1 MNHRQFA
8 STAVAAR
15 QVMAQVDLHKMSTEE
30 LANWLQSGP
39 VPEAADYVRE
49 VSITGEDFYSQ
60 LSYQLMIRCSK
71 DDRRRAILLD
81 HIFSVT
87 ETYRERMH
95 KECSEVGN
103 LDNFIMVARYGFD
116 AEDRIYY
123 ALCDLHLEKECAN
136 LEDLLPSQMET
147 ARDIVQSIREKAHC
161 PSVLCYPPGFG
172 KTTLLRGLSH
182 AINNE
187 NSTSRKLLNGSG
199 PTILP
204 SDCAAYLD
212 CSVLDSPEISHLRG
226 SEMVE
231 ILLLYHCSPHISV
244 SSLARNM
251 IPVTRGRSRFEY
263 AFYMYLTR
271 SISTKKIFMIAVDNI
286 HVLSHNKQIDFLNA
300 LLKAS
305 QNVRC
310 DGLVLGTS
318 DFTTLQ
324 SCMEKFDSFSPTS
337 HVFRVPK
344 ISRSLMVQSAEDNIS
359 HVFRVPLLMAEDISQ
374 LYDNIIDD
382 DSWKKIILVASAYCM
397 GVPAL
402 VTKFLASIKELLPF
416 IDRNAS
422 PQTIAGL
429 VESAMDDKRIQSS
442 PEVMHLWV
450 REVLQYGNMARSDVP
465 QLGYDIT
472 AARAIREGMFLNA
485 VARPTFT
492 RFRPHLNPWT
502 MRRVARDC
510 ASRCPNESMV
520 LLNST
525 QLPGNFL
532 ENGVMHFFRGIF
544 SALVL
549 KCDSKSMRLSSF
561 LSGIEPLAYCNPPA
575 KRIFIY
581 VDISSKVVHS
591 HELDDLCGQLPA
603 FELEKGVHCILGP
616 NSDAD
621 FMDTIVFKNE
631 VGRCT
636 SGDILLVR
644 KLLKIDDLNEEF
656 LTNYIQKYQQSYA
669 KLLVGEDCAE
679 LCFLFVCLNRKSPDY
694 LSKVR

>member
-15 QVMAQVDLHKMSTEE
+15 QVMVQVDLHKMSTEE

-95 KECSEVGN
+95 KECPEVGN

-271 SISTKKIFMIAVDNI
+271 SISTKNIVMIAVDNI
-286 HVLSHNKQIDFLNA
+286 HVLSHNRQIDFLNA

-324 SCMEKFDSFSPTS
+324 SCMEKFDSFSPT
-337 HVFRVPK
+337 
-344 ISRSLMVQSAEDNIS
+344 S

-442 PEVMHLWV
+442 PGVMHLWV

-525 QLPGNFL
+525 QLPAKFNG
-532 ENGVMHFFRGIF
+532 NGVMHFFRGIV
-544 SALVL
+544 SALLL
-549 KCDSKSMRLSSF
+549 KCESKTERLNSF
-561 LSGIEPLAYCNPPA
+561 LCGIEPLAYCNPPA
-575 KRIFIY
+575 GKIMISI
-581 VDISSKVVHS
+581 DISSKVVHR
-591 HELDDLCGQLPA
+591 HELDDMCGQLPA
-603 FELEKGVHCILGP
+603 LELEMGVHSIFGTK
-616 NSDAD
+616 SDAD
-621 FMDTIVFKNE
+621 FMDMVVFKNKA
-631 VGRCT
+631 GSCT
-636 SGDILLVR
+636 SGDTLLLR
-644 KLLKIDDLNEEF
+644 QLLKVNDLNEEC
-656 LTNYIQKYQQSYA
+656 LTNYIQNCQRSYS
-669 KLLVGEDCAE
+669 KLLGGEE
-679 LCFLFVCLNRKSPDY
+679 PPKLCFLFVCLDRKSPDR
-694 LSKVR
+694 LSK